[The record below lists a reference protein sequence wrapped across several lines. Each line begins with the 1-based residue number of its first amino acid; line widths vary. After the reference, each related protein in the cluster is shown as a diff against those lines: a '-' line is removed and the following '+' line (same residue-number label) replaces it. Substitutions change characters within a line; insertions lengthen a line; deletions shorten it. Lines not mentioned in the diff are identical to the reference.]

1 MWNSGRIN
9 WGRTC
14 SVRIY
19 EEGGRLP
26 RSSSYFSVTWEVLF
40 PSVFFKVKTS
50 PSPAR
55 GWSGMRRSTQFP
67 PWAGPPHPSRS
78 LGPRQKNRRAMLGS
92 LCLPS
97 LWLAPSS
104 GCLPGWCAFGMLYV
118 DVLVVS
124 LEEIGTLPPIAFFGL
139 INSATS
145 DPKQRIVLICFFL
158 FLFLRLSQ
166 KKKNKKQK

>member
-1 MWNSGRIN
+1 MFCKDLRRGRQIAKKQF
-9 WGRTC
+9 
-14 SVRIY
+14 
-19 EEGGRLP
+19 LL
-26 RSSSYFSVTWEVLF
+26 FSDMRGF
-40 PSVFFKVKTS
+40 ISISVFQIKTS

-78 LGPRQKNRRAMLGS
+78 LGPRQKNRRAVLGS

-104 GCLPGWCAFGMLYV
+104 GCLPGWCAFGMFYV
-118 DVLVVS
+118 DVLAVS

-145 DPKQRIVLICFFL
+145 DPKQRIVLIRFFL
-158 FLFLRLSQ
+158 FLFLR
-166 KKKNKKQK
+166 